1 MSHKCTKEFS
11 LTVIIP
17 MLCRSGVHSTLMNWI
32 TELKAIGCV
41 CVQVIIVLDLNKC
54 AESEAQDCRKK
65 LALALD
71 KLLNCSILESDF
83 GAPGLS
89 RNAALGLAKGRHL
102 MFWDADDLPHIST
115 ITNLLPLKDRVI
127 HVFGFRKVQIK
138 NQDSVVEKIPA
149 NPSEFCRTPGIWR
162 IAFPITSVV
171 GLGFPAI
178 RMGED
183 LVFLAKVLLIGNFEE
198 IDMRTE
204 ITYDYYSGVAGQLT
218 SDKSAIEDQIKA
230 IQEIISLLKKYKDS
244 RHLEKTIVIKIVV
257 WQIASLIK
265 RDPIIG
271 LAKSLVPIL
280 SICLIW
286 FGKVIHKNAKH

>member
-1 MSHKCTKEFS
+1 MSHKCTKELS

-32 TELKAIGCV
+32 TELKAIRCV

-127 HVFGFRKVQIK
+127 HIFSFRKVQIK
-138 NQDSVVEKIPA
+138 NQDSVVEKIPVSL
-149 NPSEFCRTPGIWR
+149 SEFCRTPGIWR
-162 IAFPITSVV
+162 IAFPLTSVF

-183 LVFLAKVLLIGNFEE
+183 LVFIAKVLLIGNFEE

-244 RHLEKTIVIKIVV
+244 RHLAKTIVIKIVV
-257 WQIASLIK
+257 WQIASSIK
-265 RDPIIG
+265 RNLIIG
-271 LAKSLVPIL
+271 SVRSLPLIFTIF
-280 SICLIW
+280 SIW
-286 FGKVIHKNAKH
+286 FNNLIRGSFKN

>member
-17 MLCRSGVHSTLMNWI
+17 MLCRSGVHSTLIDWI
-32 TELKAIGCV
+32 TELKSIGCV
-41 CVQVIIVLDLNKC
+41 CVQVIIVLDLNRC

-102 MFWDADDLPHIST
+102 MFWDADDLPQIST
-115 ITNLLPLKDRVI
+115 ITNLLPLKDRVTHI
-127 HVFGFRKVQIK
+127 FGFRKVQIE
-138 NQDSVVEKIPA
+138 NQDSVVENIPA
-149 NPSEFCRTPGIWR
+149 NLSKFCRTPGIWR

-171 GLGFPAI
+171 GLDFPAI

-183 LVFLAKVLLIGNFEE
+183 LVFIAKVLLIGNFEE
-198 IDMRTE
+198 IDIRTE

-244 RHLEKTIVIKIVV
+244 RNLEKTIVIKIVV

-265 RDPIIG
+265 RNLIIG
-271 LAKSLVPIL
+271 LVKSLVPIL
-280 SICLIW
+280 SICSIW
-286 FGKVIHKNAKH
+286 FGKVIHKNA